1 MKRVKVEKL
10 LVVATSDFKPRGGG
24 IAEMTHQL
32 VTHFV
37 AAGRQAVVVAR
48 EQAGDAEFDATAS
61 YPVRRIQRTARYKG
75 IQNAIEEVKPDLVLV
90 NVHMEGWLD
99 SWRATR
105 GTNIP
110 LALFVYGQEI
120 RRRLLTWP
128 RNALILKLSEGIIGC
143 SNFTRDYAARTY
155 LLRRGKCFAVP
166 TGISADYPG
175 AVREDPKILEGI
187 DHAGK
192 KVVLTLCRLVER
204 KGVDRALLGIEKV
217 RAKHDDVLYIIA
229 GEGPLRGDLEK
240 AIAARGLDRFVVM
253 TGGVTEEQK
262 RTLYTRQDLFLMPN
276 RTLPNGDFEGFGTT
290 FLEASMYRKPSIAGR
305 SGGSVEAVE
314 DGVSGCLVDPESVDD
329 IAAAVERILYT
340 PGLARKMGEA
350 GRARTLRLYCY
361 SHLVD
366 TFVDALESIAGRR
379 STNERK
385 E

>member
-1 MKRVKVEKL
+1 MKKAKVEKL

-24 IAEMTHQL
+24 ISEMTHQL

-37 AAGRQAVVVAR
+37 GAGREAVVVAR
-48 EQAGDAEFDATAS
+48 GQAGDAEFDAAAS
-61 YPVRRIQRTARYKG
+61 YPVRRIQPAARFEG
-75 IQNAIEEVKPDLVLV
+75 IRNAIKEVKPDLVLV

-99 SWRATR
+99 AWRAIRKTD
-105 GTNIP
+105 IP

-120 RRRLLTWP
+120 RRRPLTWP
-128 RNALILKLSEGIIGC
+128 RNALILRLSDGIIGC

-155 LLRRGKCFAVP
+155 LLRPGKCFAVP
-166 TGISADYPG
+166 TGISAEYPG
-175 AVREDPKILEGI
+175 AVREDPTILQGI
-187 DHAGK
+187 DHADK
-192 KVVLTLCRLVER
+192 KVVLTLCRLVQR
-204 KGVDRALLGIEKV
+204 KGVDRALLAIEKV
-217 RAKHDDVLYIIA
+217 MARHKDLLYIIA
-229 GEGPLRGDLEK
+229 GEGPLGGVLEK
-240 AIAARGLDRFVVM
+240 EIAARGLGRFVVM

-290 FLEASMYRKPSIAGR
+290 FLEASMYGKPSIAGR

-340 PGLARKMGEA
+340 PGLGQKMGEA

-361 SHLVD
+361 SQLVD
-366 TFVDALESIAGRR
+366 TFIDSLESIAGRR
-379 STNERK
+379 RMNEEK
-385 E
+385 K

>member
-1 MKRVKVEKL
+1 MKRSKVEKL

-37 AAGRQAVVVAR
+37 AAGRKAVVVAAA
-48 EQAGDAEFDATAS
+48 QVGDAEFDAKAS
-61 YPVRRIQRTARYKG
+61 YPVRRIQRTTRLEG
-75 IQNAIEEVKPDLVLV
+75 IRKAIEEVKPDLVLV

-99 SWRATR
+99 AWRATR
-105 GTNIP
+105 GKDIP

-120 RRRLLTWP
+120 RRRLLTLP
-128 RNALILKLSEGIIGC
+128 RNALILWLSDGIIGC
-143 SNFTRDYAARTY
+143 SNFTRDYVAGTY
-155 LLRRGKCFAVP
+155 RLRREKCFAVP

-175 AVREDPKILEGI
+175 AVREDPAILDGI

-204 KGVDRALLGIEKV
+204 KGVDRALFAMEKV
-217 RAKHDDVLYIIA
+217 RAKHEDILYIIA
-229 GEGPLRGDLEK
+229 GEGPLRGVLER
-240 AIAARGLDRFVVM
+240 AITARGLGRFVVM

-290 FLEASMYRKPSIAGR
+290 FLEASMYGKPSIAGR

-314 DGVSGCLVDPESVDD
+314 DGVTGCLVNPESVDD
-329 IAAAVERILYT
+329 IAAAVERILYS
-340 PGLARKMGEA
+340 PGLERKMGDA

-361 SHLVD
+361 SQLVH
-366 TFVDALESIAGRR
+366 TFIDSLERIAGRR
-379 STNERK
+379 STNGEK